1 MNNIGKRDA
10 VTLSF
15 ITVAAGKVCV
25 CTVLHQKCTKI
36 ETLKNTL
43 LKFFESMTY
52 LVKYLKNFANKTVQL
67 GEKRDI
73 DFYKKEDFNRV
84 EEGNWDGRI
93 ESEDRDDYDDNYELK
108 IKNEIEVKSGHVKE
122 GHKHRPR

>member
-1 MNNIGKRDA
+1 
-10 VTLSF
+10 
-15 ITVAAGKVCV
+15 
-25 CTVLHQKCTKI
+25 
-36 ETLKNTL
+36 
-43 LKFFESMTY
+43 MTY

-73 DFYKKEDFNRV
+73 DFYKKEDFNRA

-93 ESEDRDDYDDNYELK
+93 GSEARDDYDDNYELK